1 MTKDELEKLI
11 EDKPPE
17 VRAKAVLL
25 FNGYARAMA
34 AYQAESSTSNLRT
47 WKSAEEALTEYA
59 ASIGYGETKEELN
72 NISVVLAYLVNSGW
86 KCTKTSLYRHQQ
98 QGKIK
103 PDADGKYSK
112 RIVDKYARTFLK
124 QTATGKRVVEETD
137 DLQRKK
143 LIKENARLD
152 LTIEREQF
160 NLDKDRG
167 LYVPREQMEIELAT
181 RAGILV
187 AGLKHWVQSKAAD
200 WIAAVGGD
208 NKRVGELINIMNR
221 DVDEH
226 INIYASAKEYEVIIG
241 ASEDQWD
248 ETVKQIASKPE
259 SEENVIPA
267 EAGIQEN

>member
-25 FNGYARAMA
+25 FNGYARAMSS
-34 AYQAESSTSNLRT
+34 YQAESSTSNLKT

-124 QTATGKRVVEETD
+124 QTATGKRVVEESD

-152 LTIEREQF
+152 LIIEREQF

-167 LYVPREQMEIELAT
+167 LYVPREQMDMEFSGLVGRFNADEKHQHQSH
-181 RAGILV
+181 AGDIV
-187 AGLKHWVQSKAAD
+187 NIVH
-200 WIAAVGGD
+200 GD
-208 NKRVGELINIMNR
+208 PKYTGELINYLNNLTDERSNR
-221 DVDEH
+221 F
-226 INIYASAKEYEVIIG
+226 AKLNEIEI
-241 ASEDQWD
+241 EFECKEQN
-248 ETVKQIASKPE
+248 E
-259 SEENVIPA
+259 
-267 EAGIQEN
+267 